1 MMSKVKLTIIIILLF
16 GIFAFPAISMVY
28 YVDEKGVVHFVED
41 ESLVPEKYQN
51 RKRNLQEVGP
61 NERENIPIPKSEG
74 DKKMEEKKEVIKDK
88 QGNTPSYW
96 RNRYKTLLN
105 EKLAKEKELRDLEE
119 QRDEVARRYE
129 SARSKAYY
137 IGDSQSVT
145 EAASLELKLRDLEN
159 MIKITIQQLDTLN
172 KKLSVDIYEEILQ
185 AGGNPA
191 WLLSEE

>member
-1 MMSKVKLTIIIILLF
+1 MMSKVKLTIIFLLLF
-16 GIFAFPAISMVY
+16 GILAFPAISMVY
-28 YVDEKGVVHFVED
+28 YIDDKGVVHFVED

-61 NERENIPIPKSEG
+61 NERENIPIPKSES
-74 DKKMEEKKEVIKDK
+74 DKKTEEKKEVIKDK